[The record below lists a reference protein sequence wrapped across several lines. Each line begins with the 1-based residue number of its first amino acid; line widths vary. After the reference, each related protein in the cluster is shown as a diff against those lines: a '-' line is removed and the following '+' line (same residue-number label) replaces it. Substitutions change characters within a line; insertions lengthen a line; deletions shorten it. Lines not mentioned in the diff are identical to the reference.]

1 MIAITQQPSVRNPC
15 IEKMTKIPEELNYT
29 KSHEWV
35 SVHDDTAIVGI
46 TDHAQSELTDIV
58 YVELPEVGRTYASG
72 EQCAVVESVKTASDI
87 YAPLGGEVLAV
98 NEDLGATPGLVNE
111 DPYESGWFFKIKLSG
126 EPDLSDL
133 LNASSYSSE
142 IGEG

>member
-1 MIAITQQPSVRNPC
+1 
-15 IEKMTKIPEELNYT
+15 MTKIPEELNYT

-35 SVHDDTAIVGI
+35 SVHDGTAIVGI

-58 YVELPEVGRTYASG
+58 YVELPEVGRTYVSG

-87 YAPLGGEVLAV
+87 YAPLKGEVLAV
-98 NEDLGATPGLVNE
+98 NDDLGTNPGLVNE
-111 DPYESGWFFKIKLSG
+111 DPYKSGWFFKIKLSA

-133 LNASSYSSE
+133 LNASSYRSE

>member
-1 MIAITQQPSVRNPC
+1 
-15 IEKMTKIPEELNYT
+15 MTNIPEELNYA

-35 SVHDDTAIVGI
+35 SVQDGTALIGI

-58 YVELPEVGRTYASG
+58 YVELPEVGRTLAEG

-87 YAPLGGEVLAV
+87 YAPIAGEVLAV
-98 NEDLGATPGLVNE
+98 NEDLDTTPGLVNE
-111 DPYESGWFFKIKLSG
+111 DPYKTGWFFKIKFSG
-126 EPDLSDL
+126 EPDLSGL

-142 IGEG
+142 IEER